1 MLRGIAVR
9 ESTWFQGLTDPS
21 GGCVVDWGCGDI
33 FSSASSESRT
43 YCDGLAT
50 VGGYDYQQEFAD
62 GICPKT
68 FSIAGVMSWDD
79 PAWQAPAPAYP
90 DDQNGTFPFNRDST
104 AFAVDYLGSYLR
116 GCVEGWVL
124 WMHPAGG
131 DMWGCVGSWYSGDWH
146 SSAADGYINRVQNE
160 IAGTT
165 WLDADFPGITP

>member
-1 MLRGIAVR
+1 
-9 ESTWFQGLTDPS
+9 
-21 GGCVVDWGCGDI
+21 
-33 FSSASSESRT
+33 
-43 YCDGLAT
+43 
-50 VGGYDYQQEFAD
+50 
-62 GICPKT
+62 
-68 FSIAGVMSWDD
+68 
-79 PAWQAPAPAYP
+79 
-90 DDQNGTFPFNRDST
+90 
-104 AFAVDYLGSYLR
+104 VDYLGSYLR